1 MYVILHFN
9 ATASVNIEHTVQ
21 LTPNT
26 TDKKLSCQLTD
37 AQDKLLVLI
46 HASINEILKYL
57 LFSIND
63 CFAYI
68 ALFPPGMCSRQAD
81 CCLEV

>member
-46 HASINEILKYL
+46 HASIN
-57 LFSIND
+57 
-63 CFAYI
+63 
-68 ALFPPGMCSRQAD
+68 
-81 CCLEV
+81 